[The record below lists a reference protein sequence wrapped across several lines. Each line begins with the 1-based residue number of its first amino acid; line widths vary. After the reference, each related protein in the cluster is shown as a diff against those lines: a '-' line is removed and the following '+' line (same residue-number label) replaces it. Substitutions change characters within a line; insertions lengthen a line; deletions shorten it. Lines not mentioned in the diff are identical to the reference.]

1 VPSGEAM
8 AKLRTTEISA
18 GLIVLAKTGKYTQTD
33 TVIPLSGFREVSIV
47 PILIVLVPPKV
58 IYPSAVGPNRIA

>member
-1 VPSGEAM
+1 M

-33 TVIPLSGFREVSIV
+33 TVIPLSGFREVSVV
-47 PILIVLVPPKV
+47 PILIVPPKV
-58 IYPSAVGPNRIA
+58 IYPSVVGPNRIA